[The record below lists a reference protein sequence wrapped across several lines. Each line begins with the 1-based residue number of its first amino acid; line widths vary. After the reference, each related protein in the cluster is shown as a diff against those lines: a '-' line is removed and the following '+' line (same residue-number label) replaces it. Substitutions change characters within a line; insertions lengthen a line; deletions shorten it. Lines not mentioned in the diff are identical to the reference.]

1 MRTIGCLTIIV
12 LVGIGIYLLA
22 GSQDMTN
29 EQKAEWVGQKAHRGW
44 GKAKQLLQDAQQG
57 WKSSEPPQAPQEPPD
72 R

>member
-1 MRTIGCLTIIV
+1 MRTLGCLTIII
-12 LVGIGIYLLA
+12 LIGVGIFLLA

-44 GKAKQLLQDAQQG
+44 SRAKEYLQHAQQG
-57 WKSSEPPQAPQEPPD
+57 WKSEQESSQGYSD